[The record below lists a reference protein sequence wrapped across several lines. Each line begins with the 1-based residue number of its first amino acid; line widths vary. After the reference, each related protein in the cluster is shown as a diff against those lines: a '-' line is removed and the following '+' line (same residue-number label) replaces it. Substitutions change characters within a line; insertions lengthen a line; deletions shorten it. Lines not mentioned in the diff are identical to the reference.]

1 MSTVQLRWRIEVMPF
16 IVSSFELFPCG
27 ALGFPPLPPR
37 PVTPAGVKGS
47 LNSQFGCVAPNT
59 ELSAGGCG
67 ALLLAGMGAR
77 SSRSNRRKMY
87 FPTAIENVPSSAAWG
102 GSGLALFERSEFSQT
117 PPHASSAGNRA
128 AARSQA
134 GLSFAYFSLAKQRKV
149 SRPPGRDPASY
160 ESQSPRPP
168 GQDRLAT

>member
-1 MSTVQLRWRIEVMPF
+1 MSTALRLWRIEVMPF

-27 ALGFPPLPPR
+27 ALGLPPLPPR
-37 PVTPAGVKGS
+37 PFTPAGVKGS
-47 LNSQFGCVAPNT
+47 FNSRFGLGAPNT
-59 ELSAGGCG
+59 ELLAQGCDAFLRACMGGRG
-67 ALLLAGMGAR
+67 G
-77 SSRSNRRKMY
+77 RSNRPRAMS

-134 GLSFAYFSLAKQRKV
+134 RLSFAYFSLAKQRKV
-149 SRPPGRDPASY
+149 SRPPGRDPACHENKHLNKAPSKC
-160 ESQSPRPP
+160 SK
-168 GQDRLAT
+168 